1 MVEVKG
7 RSGQSLTEYVLGM
20 ALVAL
25 IYVLIVRNF
34 KAFNLADK
42 LLSPLR
48 NQYAHTYRH
57 GHPDARGP
65 DDGGPTFHP
74 RASGGDNFRL
84 FINPEQ
90 QR

>member
-7 RSGQSLTEYVLGM
+7 RSGQALFEYVLGM

-25 IYVLIVRNF
+25 IYVVIVRNF
-34 KAFNLADK
+34 RALDLADK

-48 NQYAHTYRH
+48 NQYANTYRH

-74 RASGGDNFRL
+74 RAGGGDNFRL
-84 FINPEQ
+84 FINPDL